1 MVLRTVANKV
11 GTFEVNGNAISY
23 LQPISTFHTQEMDLI
38 EKQYREKMDSLQGY
52 EQVVPAKEVSFQSGQ
67 VCYAYD
73 VTSYK
78 AFNTLKTM
86 YLEDKLP
93 YYLSLIELAS
103 SKEIKVLWN
112 THNLLVDEENKLVKV
127 LVIENKALD
136 IVTDKSVL
144 NKVKEL
150 IVITLTNLDHVYGRP
165 KRSDFF
171 EQKEEI
177 IQFAEMIYL
186 RLNSLDHMKEYIQA
200 INQEVQERKQQEQA
214 YLEKQ
219 LVNNKITSLLQLI
232 PFRIAKIKNTEQPRI
247 VQSTDVQAK
256 KTAVVGKPKENNK
269 RFLLGIVG
277 IMFIAI
283 VLNLVLTNANKNAL
297 SKDKAV
303 SSASGGTS
311 MEALYVQALLGD
323 SEQLMDTLSEREY
336 DSLSEDQQ
344 SLLNQL
350 WLEQGEYQRLLEQ
363 DEEAVSRITEYLTN
377 QNKPKELDRLQE
389 FLKVDNPHITFAKG
403 VLAKDPDAIINNK
416 NLVELTEERKTHVVN
431 AFLQKGDV
439 ESAKMFVSE
448 KAPDKDGL
456 MDTVIAAEKN
466 AVELT
471 ALEEQQVLLQK
482 TIDES
487 EDQAKVL
494 EAKQKINEV
503 NKKISELKK

>member
-11 GTFEVNGNAISY
+11 GTFEVNGNDISY
-23 LQPISTFHTQEMDLI
+23 LQPLSTFHTQEMDLI
-38 EKQYREKMDSLQGY
+38 EKWYREKMHSLQGY
-52 EQVVPAKEVSFQSGQ
+52 EQVVPAKEISFQSGQ
-67 VCYAYD
+67 VCYGYD

-78 AFNTLKTM
+78 AFNKLKTI

-93 YYLSLIELAS
+93 YYLSLIELANN
-103 SKEIKVLWN
+103 KEIKVLWN
-112 THNLLVDEENKLVKV
+112 TQNLLVDEENQLVKV

-144 NKVKEL
+144 NRVKEL

-171 EQKEEI
+171 EQKEEV

-186 RLNSLDHMKEYIQA
+186 RLNSLNHMKEYIQSM
-200 INQEVQERKQQEQA
+200 NQEVQERKRQEQEDLKKWLA
-214 YLEKQ
+214 
-219 LVNNKITSLLQLI
+219 NNKFTSLLQRI

-247 VQSTDVQAK
+247 VQSTNVQERK
-256 KTAVVGKPKENNK
+256 PAVVGKPRENNK

-277 IMFIAI
+277 VMLIAV
-283 VLNLVLTNANKNAL
+283 VLNLVLTNANKSAL
-297 SKDKAV
+297 SKDQAV
-303 SSASGGTS
+303 LSASGGTS
-311 MEALYVQALLGD
+311 METLYLQALLGEPKELID
-323 SEQLMDTLSEREY
+323 RLSEKGY

-350 WLEQGEYQRLLEQ
+350 WLEQGEYQKLLEQ
-363 DEEAVSRITEYLTN
+363 DEKAVNLITGYLTN
-377 QNKPKELDRLQE
+377 QNKPKELDRLQKL
-389 FLKVDNPHITFAKG
+389 LKVDNPHIAFAKG
-403 VLAKDPDAIINNK
+403 VLAKDTDAIINNR
-416 NLVELTEERKTHVVN
+416 NLVELTDERKTHVVN
-431 AFLQKGDV
+431 AYLQKGDV

-448 KAPDKDGL
+448 KAPDNDGF

-466 AVELT
+466 IVELK

-487 EDQAKVL
+487 EDQVKVS

-503 NKKISELKK
+503 NKKINELKK